1 MVSQGLNPLSAPG
14 RIGIQGIEARLQS
27 MEEALPTLPNLM
39 AEAQRLLG
47 EDAGA
52 HLAQVERLL
61 TQSPSLTARVLRLA
75 NSVLHAA
82 HGTVTTPSQAVARLG
97 LRNVRAA
104 ILAEGMQ
111 SLGSRKSAP
120 HPLFSSEAL

>member
-1 MVSQGLNPLSAPG
+1 VSQRLSTQSAPSVL
-14 RIGIQGIEARLQS
+14 GIQGIEERLLT
-27 MEEALPTLPNLM
+27 MEAALPTLPTLM

-52 HLAQVERLL
+52 HIAEVERLL

-82 HGTVTTPSQAVARLG
+82 HGSVTTPSQAVARLG
-97 LRNVRAA
+97 LRSVRDA

-111 SLGSRKSAP
+111 SLASRSGTP
-120 HPLFSSEAL
+120 